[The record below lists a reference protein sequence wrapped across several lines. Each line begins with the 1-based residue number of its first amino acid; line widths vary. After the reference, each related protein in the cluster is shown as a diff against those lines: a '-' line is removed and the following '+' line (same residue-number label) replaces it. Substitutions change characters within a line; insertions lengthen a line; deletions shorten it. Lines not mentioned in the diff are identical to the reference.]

1 MGRDYQW
8 NPNRPRDRHLMPG
21 GPKRIL
27 TIDGGGIR
35 GLLTCGILKHIE
47 ETLRARVPEAQRE
60 KFVLADYYDFIGG
73 TSTGSI
79 VAAWLALGNPVDKL
93 QELYLSM
100 GSTIFSRARSFGQI
114 FVAKFDADRLAE
126 QLEYHLGDV
135 TLDSDRLVTGLG
147 VTAKRMDTGSAWLL
161 TNNPRAR
168 YWDGSETDR
177 PNGEYR
183 LRHVVRASAA
193 APAYFDHVDVQ
204 IERGREPGAFMD
216 GAVAGLN
223 NPSVAFFLYATLP
236 GNGLNW
242 SLGDDRLLVTS
253 VGTGEYRQ
261 RFAGK
266 KLGRMPAVQQ
276 AIFSL
281 AGSIQDVAKQQ
292 LLIMQALSRPMHPYP
307 INTEVDY
314 ITDDEAAKRG
324 EYEPYCIT
332 ERPLFSFQRYD
343 ARIDA
348 EGLAEMGINE
358 SGRPLGPR
366 MIRNLQAMDCAN
378 DANLRRL
385 KAIGERA
392 GEMQVKPGHF
402 PSQFDIGV
410 MQDGRPSADAMASP
424 PAPPQQSGRPMR
436 RVHMRPESAIVEP
449 RPAAPRSS
457 TPPVLDTPD
466 SKPPSAFPPTPLQ
479 ASPGRQRRGWLGF
492 KRK

>member
-35 GLLTCGILKHIE
+35 GLLSCGILKHIE
-47 ETLRARVPEAQRE
+47 ETLRQRVPEPQRE

-93 QELYLSM
+93 QELYLNM
-100 GSTIFSRARSFGQI
+100 GSTIFSRARRFGQI
-114 FVAKFDADRLAE
+114 FVAKFDAERLAD

-161 TNNPRAR
+161 TNNPKAR

-177 PNGEYR
+177 PNGEYK

-193 APAYFDHVDVQ
+193 APAYFDHVDVE
-204 IERGREPGAFMD
+204 IERGMEPGAFMD

-223 NPSVAFFLYATLP
+223 NPSVAFFLYTTLP
-236 GNGLNW
+236 GNALDWPVGA
-242 SLGDDRLLVTS
+242 DELLITS

-261 RFAGK
+261 KFAGR

-307 INTEVDY
+307 INTEIDS
-314 ITDDEAAKRG
+314 ITPDEAAARG

-332 ERPLFSFQRYD
+332 DRPLFSFQRYD
-343 ARIDA
+343 ARLDA
-348 EGLAEMGINE
+348 VGLEQMGITE
-358 SGRPLGPR
+358 SGKPLGPR

-385 KAIGERA
+385 KRIGERA

-402 PSQFDIGV
+402 PPAFDIPV
-410 MQDGRPSADAMASP
+410 MREGRPAPDPAAA
-424 PAPPQQSGRPMR
+424 APPRHAPEPIR
-436 RVHMRPESAIVEP
+436 RTHMRPESAPLETPPPPV
-449 RPAAPRSS
+449 RKSV
-457 TPPVLDTPD
+457 PPVLKDGQA
-466 SKPPSAFPPTPLQ
+466 KPPSAVPPSPLQ
-479 ASPGRQRRGWLGF
+479 SGPARSRRGWMRF